1 LAAKKIL
8 QNGKNANEDTG
19 KIVEV
24 NEQAAALT
32 GYREATLREMSVSE
46 LVLPGQSDDYSELF
60 FQPDQVSTDTLPDG
74 TPLRFKRADGSTVPI
89 DMVSNYVEIDDQ
101 QYRLGIVRDI
111 TDRRERIRELERK
124 RDFLQQIQEAV
135 NLGGWEGI
143 LDSELNVWSEE
154 AYRILGLPQDTEP
167 TAEAAI
173 ECFHPEDRPTI
184 ESAFDELITN
194 GTPYDFDS
202 DWHLLRTVLPVGCA
216 LSASH
221 STTKILAN
229 SSLFAV

>member
-1 LAAKKIL
+1 LASKKIL

-46 LVLPGQSDDYSELF
+46 LVPPGQSDDYSELF

-173 ECFHPEDRPTI
+173 ECFHPEDRP
-184 ESAFDELITN
+184 SNPRSTN
-194 GTPYDFDS
+194 SLLTERHTTCDS